1 MGYFCLPPGAAHVRR
16 RAFGGM
22 RSTAPLGAPLFHS
35 SFGGARAW
43 AQSDSPSPPWSEWR
57 PSRGGLAA
65 RARARFGSALPKAQD
80 RLGSS
85 RDRPRAAIA
94 LEPRSP
100 SSRDRPRASIAL
112 EPACSRCGAIYGA
125 RPPASS
131 DPRSTKTTSSFILHP
146 PSFDA
151 SPWPIECEAPRSC
164 PRLLDSV

>member
-100 SSRDRPRASIAL
+100 SSLPAL
-112 EPACSRCGAIYGA
+112 VAGPSMEPGPQPALILVQHK
-125 RPPASS
+125 PPAHLSY
-131 DPRSTKTTSSFILHP
+131 I
-146 PSFDA
+146 
-151 SPWPIECEAPRSC
+151 
-164 PRLLDSV
+164 RLLSTRHLGQSSARRLGAVPVCWIQSSVACWAFL